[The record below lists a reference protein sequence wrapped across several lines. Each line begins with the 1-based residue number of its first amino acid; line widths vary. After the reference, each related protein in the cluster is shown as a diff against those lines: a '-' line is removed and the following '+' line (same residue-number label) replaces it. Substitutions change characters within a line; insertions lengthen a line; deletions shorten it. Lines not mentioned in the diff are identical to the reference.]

1 MLDVLEIL
9 LIIMLLVYVFLLI
22 GEELGIIGV
31 IDTK

>member
-9 LIIMLLVYVFLLI
+9 LIIMLLVYVLLLI